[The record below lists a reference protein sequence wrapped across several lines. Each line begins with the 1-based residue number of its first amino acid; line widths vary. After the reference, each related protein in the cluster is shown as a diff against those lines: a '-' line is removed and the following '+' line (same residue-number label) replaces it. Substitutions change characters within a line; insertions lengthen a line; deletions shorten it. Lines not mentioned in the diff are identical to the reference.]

1 MIPTDARIS
10 QTVFGMQNLLDE
22 HEYFLS
28 NLDIPLDALP
38 CFDPSRAVPLFRL
51 VLLFVYSL
59 ESIALMIWPSHL
71 PKITDKIWIAVKMVN
86 IILLYF
92 RAVNYIRHIPWFSF
106 ITCFFIFDPAVGGRF
121 LLSLST
127 TSGNSFWIRLLV
139 DVCINSI
146 RSLLKTSLFLSTN
159 PSTLYSTTPIE

>member
-1 MIPTDARIS
+1 MRLLIIPTDARIS

-59 ESIALMIWPSHL
+59 ESIASMIWPSHL
-71 PKITDKIWIAVKMVN
+71 PKIMDKIRIAAKMVN
-86 IILLYF
+86 IILLY
-92 RAVNYIRHIPWFSF
+92 
-106 ITCFFIFDPAVGGRF
+106 
-121 LLSLST
+121 
-127 TSGNSFWIRLLV
+127 TSY
-139 DVCINSI
+139 
-146 RSLLKTSLFLSTN
+146 
-159 PSTLYSTTPIE
+159 TLI

>member
-1 MIPTDARIS
+1 MRLLIIPTDARIS

-59 ESIALMIWPSHL
+59 ESIASMIWPSHL
-71 PKITDKIWIAVKMVN
+71 PKIMDKIRIAAKMVN
-86 IILLYF
+86 II
-92 RAVNYIRHIPWFSF
+92 
-106 ITCFFIFDPAVGGRF
+106 
-121 LLSLST
+121 
-127 TSGNSFWIRLLV
+127 
-139 DVCINSI
+139 
-146 RSLLKTSLFLSTN
+146 
-159 PSTLYSTTPIE
+159 